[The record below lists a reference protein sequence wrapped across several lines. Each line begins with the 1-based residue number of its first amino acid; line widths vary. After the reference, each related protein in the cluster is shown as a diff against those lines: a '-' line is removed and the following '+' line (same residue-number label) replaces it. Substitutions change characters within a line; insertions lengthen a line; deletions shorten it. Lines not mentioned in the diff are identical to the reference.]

1 MSHLT
6 EEQRY
11 KIQVLLEQ
19 KSTIKTIAE
28 YLGKNKSVI
37 SREIKRNRDQRSKRY
52 DAELAQRKYK
62 KRLHEKPKH
71 IRLTSSMKRMI
82 DNLLLQ
88 DYSPEQIKGR
98 MNILGKDMVSHER
111 IYQYIWQN
119 KKQGG
124 ELYKHL
130 RRNGRKYRK
139 RGWAKDSRGI
149 IKNRVSIENRPVEV
163 DEKKRFGDIEIDTI
177 VGRNHKGALFTAN
190 DRCTM
195 ITWIAKLS
203 EKDSISLY
211 KAAVKKLMPFKTLL
225 HTITS
230 DNGKEFANHQAI
242 AEDLNVDFYF
252 AHPYH
257 SWERGANENMNG
269 LIRQYIPKGSS
280 LEDIDD
286 EYIEMIQEKLNN
298 RPRKKLGFLTPY
310 EYFFITFAKNN
321 CLTKVAFET

>member
-6 EEQRY
+6 KVQRY
-11 KIQVLLEQ
+11 KIQALLEQ

-28 YLGKNKSVI
+28 NLGKDKSVI

-52 DAELAQRKYK
+52 DAELAQKKYEN
-62 KRLHEKPKH
+62 RLREKPKH
-71 IRLTSSMKRMI
+71 IRLTSSVKGMI
-82 DNLLLQ
+82 DSLLLQ

-98 MNILGKDMVSHER
+98 MRILGKDMVSHER
-111 IYQYIWQN
+111 IYQYIWQD
-119 KKQGG
+119 KRQGG

-139 RGWAKDSRGI
+139 RGCAKDFRGI
-149 IKNRVSIENRPVEV
+149 IKDRVSIENRPAEV
-163 DEKKRFGDIEIDTI
+163 DAKKRFGDIEFDTI

-203 EKDSISLY
+203 DKDSISLY
-211 KAAVKKLMPFKTLL
+211 KAAVKKLMPFKGML

-230 DNGKEFANHQAI
+230 DNGKEFANHKAI

-269 LIRQYIPKGSS
+269 LIRQYIPKGTS
-280 LEDIDD
+280 LEDVDD

-310 EYFFITFAKNN
+310 EYFFYYFCKKLII
-321 CLTKVAFET
+321 

>member
-62 KRLHEKPKH
+62 KRLHEKLKH

-269 LIRQYIPKGSS
+269 LIRQYIPKCSS

>member
-6 EEQRY
+6 EVQRY
-11 KIQVLLEQ
+11 KIQALLEQ
-19 KSTIKTIAE
+19 KNTIKTIAE
-28 YLGKNKSVI
+28 YLGKDKSVI

-52 DAELAQRKYK
+52 DAELAHRKYK

-71 IRLTSSMKRMI
+71 IRLTSSMKGMI

-98 MNILGKDMVSHER
+98 MSILGKDMVSHER

-149 IKNRVSIENRPVEV
+149 IKNRVSIENRPAEV
-163 DEKKRFGDIEIDTI
+163 DEKKRFGDIEFDTI

-203 EKDSISLY
+203 DKDSISLY
-211 KAAVKKLMPFKTLL
+211 KAAVKKLMPFKSLL

-230 DNGKEFANHQAI
+230 DNGKEFANHMAI

-280 LEDIDD
+280 LENIDD

-310 EYFFITFAKNN
+310 EYFLLLLQKNS
-321 CLTKVAFET
+321 LTKVAFVT